1 MFLWIFLLLWFFSK
15 NKVCSKCK
23 SEKPLSEFY
32 PQEGH
37 KGRVMSMCKE
47 CFNVNI
53 VTLDSMIQIMLSLT
67 STIQTPILRSIVGP
81 NSDYSLIQ
89 RLEKNYLNVSCYV
102 LTVIDLSTLIA
113 NSDSSQTR
121 TGTQLL
127 RRQLLYPLS

>member
-1 MFLWIFLLLWFFSK
+1 M
-15 NKVCSKCK
+15 
-23 SEKPLSEFY
+23 
-32 PQEGH
+32 
-37 KGRVMSMCKE
+37 
-47 CFNVNI
+47 NI

>member
-1 MFLWIFLLLWFFSK
+1 MYIILFMFIIRYVIS
-15 NKVCSKCK
+15 
-23 SEKPLSEFY
+23 
-32 PQEGH
+32 
-37 KGRVMSMCKE
+37 
-47 CFNVNI
+47 
-53 VTLDSMIQIMLSLT
+53 T
-67 STIQTPILRSIVGP
+67 SRQTPILRSIVGP

-121 TGTQLL
+121 TGTRLL